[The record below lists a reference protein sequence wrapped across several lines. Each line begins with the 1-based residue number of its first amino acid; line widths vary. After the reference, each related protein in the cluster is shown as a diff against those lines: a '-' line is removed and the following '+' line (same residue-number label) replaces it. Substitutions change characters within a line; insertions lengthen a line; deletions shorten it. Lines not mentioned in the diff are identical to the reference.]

1 MATKIRLMRMGKI
14 RTPYYRIVVTD
25 SRKARNGL
33 SIEEIGRYSPSQ
45 EPSFIEVNSERALYW
60 LGVGALPTSA
70 VEAILKITGDWQK
83 HKDLPGKEGTLRHA
97 EPRVHKSVAYEAAVK
112 ASMNE
117 PKEGATTLKK
127 KAQEKL
133 AAKAAPVEVIEP
145 TAVESV
151 ATEAPVVEAP
161 VAEAPVTNVADP
173 TALESEGAPAPEV
186 TPTVEAVESAK
197 EITHSDATGEKT
209 PPVATTESAE

>member
-1 MATKIRLMRMGKI
+1 LATKIRLMRMGKI

-33 SIEEIGRYSPSQ
+33 SIEEIGRYAPGQ

-60 LGVGALPTSA
+60 LGVGALPTPA
-70 VEAILKITGDWQK
+70 VEAILKVTGDWQK

-133 AAKAAPVEVIEP
+133 AAKSAPVVETPSVDVIEP
-145 TAVESV
+145 TAVESA
-151 ATEAPVVEAP
+151 ATEPVAVESTEPVVEA
-161 VAEAPVTNVADP
+161 
-173 TALESEGAPAPEV
+173 
-186 TPTVEAVESAK
+186 
-197 EITHSDATGEKT
+197 GE
-209 PPVATTESAE
+209 